1 MTAMEPIGAHMPSVV
16 GMTLA
21 SARKRISAL
30 SAGRQVTVQHRD
42 NRFVPFGL
50 VTAQQPAADSQ
61 VAPDAGVVLT
71 VSTGSGGEPGRS
83 ADDR

>member
-1 MTAMEPIGAHMPSVV
+1 MTSMEPVGAHMPSVV

-30 SAGRQVTVQHRD
+30 SAGRQVTVEHRD
-42 NRFVPFGL
+42 NRFLPFGL
-50 VTAQQPAADSQ
+50 VMAQQPAPGSR
-61 VAPDAGVVLT
+61 VAPDAGVLLT
-71 VSTGSGGEPGRS
+71 VSSGSGGEPGRS